1 MKNKI
6 LSFVLAAAMTATLAA
21 CGGAATPATSAP
33 EAPSSEASAP
43 IKVKVGVVG
52 ENNEQWVPVIENLKA
67 EGIELELVRFADY
80 CLPNPAL
87 ADGEIDLNA
96 FQHYA
101 FLNNQIKDRG
111 YKLSAIGETIIA
123 PLGVYSKKH
132 TSIDQLKDGA
142 KIAIPNDAT
151 NGGRALKVLESA
163 GLIEVNPEA
172 GFVPTLSDITKNP
185 LNIQFYEVEAAQTF
199 SLMADVDLSIINGG
213 HARDNGLSPAK
224 DAVYLE
230 KVIEGQNNP
239 YINVI
244 VAREED
250 KDNEIYQKVVKAYR
264 SEAVAK
270 VIAEQYNGAYIITW

>member
-6 LSFVLAAAMTATLAA
+6 LSWVLAAALTATLTG
-21 CGGAATPATSAP
+21 CGGSPASSAP
-33 EAPSSEASAP
+33 AAPSSEAAAP
-43 IKVKVGVVG
+43 IKVKVGLVG
-52 ENNEQWVPVIENLKA
+52 ENNEQWVPVIESLKA
-67 EGIELELVRFADY
+67 EGIEIELVKFADY
-80 CLPNPAL
+80 SLPNRAL
-87 ADGEIDLNA
+87 ADKEIDLNA

-101 FLNNQIKDRG
+101 FLENQIKDQG
-111 YKLSAIGETIIA
+111 LKLSVIGETIIA

-132 TSIDQLKDGA
+132 TSVDQLKEGA
-142 KIAIPNDAT
+142 SIAIPSDAT

-163 GLIEVNPEA
+163 GLIEVDPKA

-185 LNIQFYEVEAAQTF
+185 LKIKFYEVEAAQTY
-199 SLMADVDLSIINGG
+199 SLMADVDLSVINGG

-239 YINVI
+239 YINVM
-244 VAREED
+244 VARTED

-264 SEAVAK
+264 SDAVAK
-270 VIAEQYNGAYIITW
+270 IIAEKYSGAYIITW